1 VSTLPDRIWDVPR
14 AAELLRLVELK
25 DTCIARMRAEG
36 IDQWD
41 EIYPDNAVIERDRA
55 AGTLHVTRRG
65 THILGCV
72 TVDTKHDPLW
82 SGMAWIVPSEQS
94 AVVHR
99 LMVDPAAQRRGL
111 ARQLMADAE
120 RRAVELGFLAV
131 HLDCFLANPAALAL
145 YERLGYRRVGTAQM
159 RKGLFVCFEKA
170 LLGVEA

>member
-1 VSTLPDRIWDVPR
+1 MTAMPDRIWDVPR
-14 AAELLRLVELK
+14 PTELPRLIELK
-25 DTCIARMRAEG
+25 DLCIARMRAEG

-41 EIYPDNAVIERDRA
+41 EVYPSDAIIERDRL

-72 TVDTKHDPLW
+72 TLDTSHDPLW
-82 SGMAWIVPSEQS
+82 AGMAWFIPSARS
-94 AVVHR
+94 AAVHR

-120 RRAVELGFLAV
+120 RRARELGFLAV
-131 HLDCFLANPAALAL
+131 HLDCFMANPAALAL

-159 RKGLFVCFEKA
+159 RKGPFVGFEKV
-170 LLGVEA
+170 LGVAG